1 MNKFREIIACILIF
15 MCSCLSAQ
23 NRTTIYGNVGVENA
37 NIRMLNTQYGTSS
50 DVKGNYSFS
59 IKSDKDIELL
69 YSCIGYQDTTIM
81 IRHKELKKD
90 SVNISFEM
98 RPVYYMLPEVGISGE
113 KVIRYREEKYVMTDF
128 EITNDRFYI
137 LQRRN
142 GSLKDYRILL
152 TDMMFNAL
160 DTIDIKLN
168 TSVEMMFKDC
178 MNNCHIITSDS
189 VYQIVEKGN
198 EYTVAFP
205 TERNKF
211 INVMG
216 NCLFVT
222 DNWIYTKKID
232 KTGYNEIYYRVNL
245 NDRKAETVFRN
256 IDTKSHK
263 NYAYEYNFHKEF
275 IKFVDESKYHG
286 PTPEEW
292 GVFLKTAWLHPKSSY
307 LGFYEDTLI
316 YFNHVKSVIE
326 MYDEDLNLLNSC
338 DITYP
343 KDEDFWRYTIYQDRV
358 FNKFYTVFGE
368 TLNEIDVKTGKTYPK
383 TSVNQ
388 WMSQRV
394 IVYKGAVYVL
404 KRSMDSS
411 NKWISYIDRIQL

>member
-37 NIRMLNTQYGTSS
+37 NIRVLNTQYGTSS

-81 IRHKELKKD
+81 VRHKELKKD

-98 RPVYYMLPEVGISGE
+98 RPVYYMLSEVGISGE

-178 MNNCHIITSDS
+178 MNNCHIITADS

-198 EYTVAFP
+198 ENTVAFP

-263 NYAYEYNFHKEF
+263 NYVYEYNFHKEF
-275 IKFVDESKYHG
+275 IDFVGESKYHG

-383 TSVNQ
+383 ASVNQ
-388 WMSQRV
+388 WTSQRV

>member
-37 NIRMLNTQYGTSS
+37 NIRVLNTQYGTSS

-81 IRHKELKKD
+81 VRHKELKKD

-275 IKFVDESKYHG
+275 IDFVGESKYHG

>member
-1 MNKFREIIACILIF
+1 MKRIVLLISLMILFSTISIF
-15 MCSCLSAQ
+15 AQ
-23 NRTTIYGNVGVENA
+23 NLTTIYGNVGVENA
-37 NIRMLNTQYGTSS
+37 NIRVLNTQYGTSS

-59 IKSDKDIELL
+59 IKSDKDIKLL

-178 MNNCHIITSDS
+178 MNNCHIITADS

-275 IKFVDESKYHG
+275 IEFAGAAYSG
-286 PTPEEW
+286 PSPEEW

-383 TSVNQ
+383 ASVNQ
-388 WMSQRV
+388 WTSQRV

>member
-1 MNKFREIIACILIF
+1 MKRIVLLILMILFSTISIF
-15 MCSCLSAQ
+15 AQ
-23 NRTTIYGNVGVENA
+23 NLTTIYGNVGVENA
-37 NIRMLNTQYGTSS
+37 NIRVLNTQYGTSS

-69 YSCIGYQDTTIM
+69 YSCIGYQDTTIVV
-81 IRHKELKKD
+81 RHKELKKD

-178 MNNCHIITSDS
+178 MNNCHIITADS

-222 DNWIYTKKID
+222 DNWIYTKKVD

-307 LGFYEDTLI
+307 LGFYGDTLI

-343 KDEDFWRYTIYQDRV
+343 KEEDFWRYTIYQDRV

-383 TSVNQ
+383 ASVNQ
-388 WMSQRV
+388 WTSQRV

>member
-1 MNKFREIIACILIF
+1 MKRIVLLILMILFSTISIF
-15 MCSCLSAQ
+15 AQ

-37 NIRMLNTQYGTSS
+37 NIRVLNTQYGTSS

-69 YSCIGYQDTTIM
+69 YSCIGYQDTTIVV
-81 IRHKELKKD
+81 RHKELKKD

-98 RPVYYMLPEVGISGE
+98 RPVYYMLSEVGISGE

-178 MNNCHIITSDS
+178 MNNCHIITADS

-198 EYTVAFP
+198 ENTVAFP

-222 DNWIYTKKID
+222 DNWIYTKKVD

-275 IKFVDESKYHG
+275 IKFVDESNYHG

-383 TSVNQ
+383 ASVNQ
-388 WMSQRV
+388 WTSQRV